1 MSVKKSEKDHAAAKA
16 APLDK
21 QYRPIGSAAIVAALM
36 FKPKAILRA
45 SAAKAA

>member
-1 MSVKKSEKDHAAAKA
+1 MSVQKSEKDRAAAKA

-36 FKPKAILRA
+36 FKPKKVLQV
-45 SAAKAA
+45 SVAKAA